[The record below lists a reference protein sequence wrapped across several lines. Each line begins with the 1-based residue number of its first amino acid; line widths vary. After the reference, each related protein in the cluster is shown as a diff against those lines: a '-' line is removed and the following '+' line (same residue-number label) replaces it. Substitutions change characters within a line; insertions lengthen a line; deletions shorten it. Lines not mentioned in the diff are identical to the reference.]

1 MGNVVILQK
10 DHLKYLDIILDSKVS
25 FLPHIKYVAAKA
37 EKLTTSL
44 MRITPRLG
52 GAGENKRRVLQRCT
66 ESILLYDITFWRRR
80 IVGRIGGR
88 EVVDTTEGLIALV
101 NSEEGRRLQTSG
113 LRKKEVWC
121 KLPEKFKALFG
132 IDIPGADRTARGK
145 KMNEKYNNLNRMVM
159 RHKKHDLYN
168 FIPIPDITFW
178 RRRIVGRIGG
188 REVVDTTEGLI
199 ALVNSE
205 EGRRL
210 QTSGLRKKEVWCKLP
225 EKFKA
230 LFGIDI
236 PGADRTARGK
246 KMNEKYNNLNRMVMR
261 HKKHV
266 NRSGAPMKKAPK
278 YFHRGGI
285 K

>member
-1 MGNVVILQK
+1 MIKNWMTSKRLVIAPEKSEATLLVGRKEYNSFKIQMGNVVILQK

-101 NSEEGRRLQTSG
+101 
-113 LRKKEVWC
+113 K
-121 KLPEKFKALFG
+121 
-132 IDIPGADRTARGK
+132 
-145 KMNEKYNNLNRMVM
+145 
-159 RHKKHDLYN
+159 
-168 FIPIPDITFW
+168 
-178 RRRIVGRIGG
+178 
-188 REVVDTTEGLI
+188 
-199 ALVNSE
+199 SE

-278 YFHRGGI
+278 YFDFIEEESSDLHHMNPTFQVQELHNYLDCP
-285 K
+285 